1 MQSLHACKKNDR
13 FDDSMAK
20 EAISNIFLELDGS
33 GDPRLGAG
41 QGQGEIL
48 ESCSALDSAR

>member
-20 EAISNIFLELDGS
+20 EAMSSIFLELDGS